1 MTPLSGLDGA
11 FLHLET
17 EATPMHVASLH
28 RFDPPAGKKRF
39 DFLAE
44 MRRQLRGRLS
54 LAPVLTRRLAPMPLQ
69 FANPVWVEDPAVDV
83 DQHVTGLRL
92 PAPGGQRE
100 LEDAVAG
107 LHAQLLDR
115 SRPLW
120 QVTVIDGLAS
130 GQLAYYVKIHH
141 ALLDGQAGVMLA
153 QVLFDVTAKPAPRP
167 RRRAAK
173 AGAGEGGGT
182 ATTALA
188 PGEAASPGPLA
199 LAGAALKH
207 DAAQY
212 IKLLRHLPE
221 VVTTLAGLLGV
232 GGAGGGRRAIAAT
245 AAAEATASS
254 AEARSRPGRA
264 FGPRTPLNVPITAE
278 RTFAGVSL
286 PLEALEA
293 LAAQHEAKL
302 NDIVLALCSGALR
315 RYLARHGGVPRK
327 PLVATMPISLRA
339 AGNTEF
345 TTQATLSLVSLH
357 SHLADPLRR
366 LRAIRDSAGS
376 VKALARTARN
386 VIPTDFPSIG
396 SPWLLQSLAALYGKS
411 RLAGAMPPIANVV
424 ISNVPGPPMPLYAA
438 GARMTDYWPLS
449 ITEHGVGLN
458 ITVMSYAGT
467 LGFGFTAARCAVP
480 DARELTAALMEAF
493 DELRAVP
500 LKAAP
505 GQAAPAGKAVAKKVA
520 AKKVAAKKVAAGR
533 ASSRKPA
540 AA

>member
-1 MTPLSGLDGA
+1 MKTLSGLDGA

-28 RFDPPAGKKRF
+28 RFDPPAGRRI

-44 MRRQLRGRLS
+44 IRRQLRRRLS

-69 FANPVWVEDPAVDV
+69 LANPVWVEDRAIDV
-83 DQHVTGLRL
+83 DQHVTGLVL

-100 LEDAVAG
+100 LEDCVAA
-107 LHAQLLDR
+107 LHSQLLDR
-115 SRPLW
+115 QRPLW
-120 QVTVIDGLAS
+120 HITVIEGLAS

-153 QVLFDVTAKPAPRP
+153 QVLFDATPRP
-167 RRRAAK
+167 AAPARRRGAK
-173 AGAGEGGGT
+173 A
-182 ATTALA
+182 
-188 PGEAASPGPLA
+188 AASTVPAVPAAADGSDEVTESPGLLA

-212 IKLLRHLPE
+212 IKLVRHLPE

-232 GGAGGGRRAIAAT
+232 GGGGKKAD
-245 AAAEATASS
+245 AAADAAK
-254 AEARSRPGRA
+254 GRLGQNFA
-264 FGPRTPLNVPITAE
+264 FGPKTPLNVPITGE
-278 RTFAGVSL
+278 RGFAGVTL
-286 PLEALEA
+286 PLELLQQ

-315 RYLARHGGVPRK
+315 RYLARHGGIPRR
-327 PLVATMPISLRA
+327 PLIATMPISLRS

-345 TTQATLSLVSLH
+345 TTQATLSLVNLH
-357 SHLADPLRR
+357 THLADPVRR
-366 LRAIRDSAGS
+366 LRAIRDAAGA
-376 VKALARTARN
+376 VKALARTARS

-396 SPWLLQSLAALYGKS
+396 TPWLLQSLAALYGKT
-411 RLAGAMPPIANVV
+411 RLAGAIPPIANVV

-467 LGFGFTAARCAVP
+467 MGFGFTTARCAVP
-480 DARELTAALMEAF
+480 DARELSAALLEAL
-493 DELRAVP
+493 DELLSPPVKRPRRAP
-500 LKAAP
+500 ARKAAAKVP
-505 GQAAPAGKAVAKKVA
+505 TKVPTKTPTKKVPQ
-520 AKKVAAKKVAAGR
+520 R
-533 ASSRKPA
+533 ASQKAPKKPTQS
-540 AA
+540 